1 MARQFDIEPSY
12 SQTSPLTEDD
22 KCISQKLKDVPFG
35 WIMDKEIDR
44 MKCFFSEALYW
55 TSLQTVLRYL
65 SHLHV
70 SDKEI
75 SFELLFND
83 ATEMVLVFTLIRFL
97 KLAELSSLV
106 KV

>member
-1 MARQFDIEPSY
+1 
-12 SQTSPLTEDD
+12 
-22 KCISQKLKDVPFG
+22 
-35 WIMDKEIDR
+35 MDKEINR

-55 TSLQTVLRYL
+55 TPLQTVLRYL

-83 ATEMVLVFTLIRFL
+83 ATEMVLVFTLIRLL
-97 KLAELSSLV
+97 KLRELSSLV